1 MDEITILANAKINL
15 ALAVKYRRADGF
27 HELESIF
34 QEIDF
39 ADRLRI
45 RKSEGVRFRSNLDFL
60 AMDPT
65 NLCTAAA
72 RLIMETFGVSGLE
85 IELDKRIPIGA
96 GLGGGSSDAAAVLKA
111 AVQLYDLPVE
121 IEDLHPLAER
131 LGSDV
136 PFFLTGGS
144 AWVTGRG
151 EIIQPISTGTDY
163 QLVLVLPDIRISTA
177 WAYKNLNLD
186 LTKKGHEYKFRG
198 FKFHEI
204 AVTDF
209 RKSYFNDFEESV
221 FSVHP
226 ALRDIKQKLYDAG
239 ADFAAMSGSGSTMF
253 GVFESVSRARE
264 AGEKLRPVYEVRL
277 VRPVSG

>member
-45 RKSEGVRFRSNLDFL
+45 RKSEGIRFRSNLDFL
-60 AMDPT
+60 DRDPT

-72 RLIMETFGVSGLE
+72 RMIMETFNISGLE
-85 IELDKRIPIGA
+85 IELDKRIPAGA

-111 AVQLYDLPVE
+111 AVQLFGLPNT

-136 PFFLTGGS
+136 PFFLTGGT

-151 EIIQPISTGTDY
+151 EIIKSFATRAEY
-163 QLVLVLPDIRISTA
+163 HLLLVLPDIRISTA

-198 FKFHEI
+198 FEFHEI

-253 GVFESVSRARE
+253 GVFESGSRARK
-264 AGEKLRPVYEVRL
+264 AGEKLGSVYEVRI
-277 VRPVSG
+277 VRPVLA